1 MAIFNSYAE
10 ANPYAKGILRLA
22 PIREDKETAAIRIDN
37 ITLGYQED
45 TTVTASTSGTYY
57 VNKGTTSEPL
67 YYPVVLPAGYV
78 SGTTYYSFNSSVSD
92 LIEPIQDITDI
103 CGINPSEISYSKNTM
118 SSENS
123 GRVLENLN
131 MVKDILGRVWDIKLK
146 FSVLTMQR
154 LQDLDDYFMNKT
166 QTFTVTENNESKD
179 VTRYVI
185 WYYAE
190 IWLPNGVI
198 RDVFYVGDSSFNDIS
213 TTYKVIEENN
223 VLTTTPFAKDVNVN
237 LIGKSSIGGIRNS
250 DYSIS

>member
-1 MAIFNSYAE
+1 MIFNSFDE
-10 ANPYAKGILRLA
+10 ATPYAKGILRLA

-37 ITLGYQED
+37 ITLGYQVD
-45 TTVTASTSGTYY
+45 SSVTASTTGTYY
-57 VNKGTTSEPL
+57 VNKGTVSEPL

-78 SGTTYYSFNSSVSD
+78 SGTTYYTFNSSVSD

-131 MVKDILGRVWDIKLK
+131 MVKDILGRVWDIKLN
-146 FSVLTMQR
+146 FSVLSMER
-154 LQDLDDYFMNKT
+154 LQSLDDYLMNKT
-166 QTFTVTENNESKD
+166 QTFQVTEGQETKD
-179 VTRYVI
+179 ITRYVI

-190 IWLPNGVI
+190 IRLPNGVI
-198 RDVFYVGDSSFNDIS
+198 KDVFYVGDSSFNDIG
-213 TTYKVIEENN
+213 TIYKVVEDNDGLSTE
-223 VLTTTPFAKDVNVN
+223 PYAKDVKVN

-250 DYSIS
+250 DYSIQS